1 MRRFRQTATSSVH
14 VVRGVLKD
22 YAWGAVDGLARWSG
36 SATGA
41 PQAELWFGAHPA
53 GASPVVVGP
62 DAGRTL
68 AELPEHAGMP
78 LVKLLAASTPL
89 SLQVH
94 PDAERAAHG
103 WAAQQDRPPET
114 WLYADDAEKR
124 EMLVALTAFD
134 VHVGWRDP
142 AAAAEVFARAGA
154 PEALVDTVATADRRD
169 AVRAV
174 LALTP
179 DECARIEPRL
189 VAAATAAGWSS
200 SAVSALARVAATYPA
215 DPGVLVA
222 VLLDHAVLAPGE
234 GVAVP
239 AGVVHSYVVGLAVEV
254 MTSSD
259 NVLRL
264 GLTPKAIAV
273 DEALSAVRTDRQP
286 VSLGGFVG
294 EVLDPEGMPFD
305 LVIADQP
312 VRVGAGTH
320 RIVLALHGVTTVRVD
335 GADVVTLGEGQAAIA
350 APAEGDLLVEPDGSA
365 VVVTGDV

>member
-1 MRRFRQTATSSVH
+1 MH

-22 YAWGAVDGLARWSG
+22 YAWGAVDGLSRWSG
-36 SATGA
+36 ESTGG

-53 GASPVVVGP
+53 GPSPVVSGP

-68 AELPEHAGMP
+68 GELPEHSGMP
-78 LVKLLAASTPL
+78 LVKILAASTPL

-94 PDAERAAHG
+94 PDAETAKAG
-103 WAAQQDRPPET
+103 WAHQASRPRES

-134 VHVGWRDP
+134 VHAGWRDP
-142 AAAAEVFARAGA
+142 ASAADVFARAGA
-154 PEALVDTVATADRRD
+154 SESLVRTVATADRRD

-174 LALTP
+174 LALDP
-179 DECARIEPRL
+179 AECARIEPQL
-189 VAAATAAGWSS
+189 VAAATAAGWPSA
-200 SAVSALARVAATYPA
+200 AVSSLARVAATHPA

-222 VLLDHAVLAPGE
+222 VLLDHAILAPGE

-264 GLTPKAIAV
+264 GLTPKAVAV
-273 DEALSAVRTDRQP
+273 EEALAAVRLDRAP
-286 VSLGGFVG
+286 VPLGGFVG
-294 EVLDPEGMPFD
+294 EVLDSPGMPFD

-312 VRVGAGTH
+312 VRAPTGTH
-320 RIVLALHGVTTVRVD
+320 RIVLGLHGTTRVEIP
-335 GADVVTLGEGQAAIA
+335 GEADVVLAEGEAAVA
-350 APAEGDLLVEPDGSA
+350 APGEGDLTAHPDGSA
-365 VVVTGDV
+365 VIVTGVA

>member
-1 MRRFRQTATSSVH
+1 MH

-36 SATGA
+36 VSTGT

-53 GASPVVVGP
+53 GASPVIVGP

-68 AELPEHAGMP
+68 QELPEHAGMP

-94 PDAERAAHG
+94 PDIDHASAG
-103 WAAQQDRPPET
+103 WRAQQSAPRES

-134 VHVGWRDP
+134 VHAGWREP
-142 AAAAEVFARAGA
+142 GAAADVFARAGA
-154 PEALVDTVATADRRD
+154 PDDLVETVASADRRD

-174 LALTP
+174 LALDPAT
-179 DECARIEPRL
+179 CAAIEPRL
-189 VAAATAAGWSS
+189 VAAATAAGWST
-200 SAVSALARVAATYPA
+200 SAVSSLARVAATHPA

-234 GVAVP
+234 GMAVP

-273 DEALSAVRTDRQP
+273 EEALSAVRVDRSP
-286 VSLGGFVG
+286 VSLGGFIG
-294 EVLDPEGMPFD
+294 EVLDPPGMPFD

-312 VRVGAGTH
+312 IRAAAGTH
-320 RIVLALHGVTTVRVD
+320 RIALSLHGQTRVRVGD
-335 GADVVTLGEGQAAIA
+335 ADAVTLLEGQAAVA
-350 APAEGDLLVEPDGSA
+350 SPDDGSMLIEPEGSA
-365 VVVTGDV
+365 IVVTGT

>member
-1 MRRFRQTATSSVH
+1 MH
-14 VVRGVLKD
+14 VVSGVLKD

-36 SATGA
+36 AATGR

-53 GASPVVVGP
+53 GPSPVVAGP

-68 AELPEHAGMP
+68 ADLPEHAGMP

-94 PDAERAAHG
+94 PDAEHAAAG
-103 WAAQQDRPPET
+103 WGAQAGRPSET

-134 VHVGWRDP
+134 VHAGWREP
-142 AAAAEVFARAGA
+142 SAAADVFARADA
-154 PEALVDTVATADRRD
+154 PASLVDIVAHADRRD

-174 LALTP
+174 LDLDPQQCAL
-179 DECARIEPRL
+179 IEPRL

-200 SAVSALARVAATYPA
+200 SSVSSLARVAATHPA

-234 GVAVP
+234 GMAVP

-264 GLTPKAIAV
+264 GLTPKPIAV
-273 DEALSAVRTDRQP
+273 DEALAAVRLDRHP
-286 VSLGGFVG
+286 MPLGGFVG
-294 EVLDPEGMPFD
+294 EVLDPPGMPFD

-312 VRVGAGTH
+312 VRAPSGTH
-320 RIVLALHGVTTVRVD
+320 RLVLSLHGVTRVSCA
-335 GADVVTLGEGQAAIA
+335 GAEDVVLVEGQAAVA
-350 APAEGDLLVEPDGSA
+350 APGDAEMSIEPDGSA
-365 VVVTGDV
+365 VVVRGQA

>member
-1 MRRFRQTATSSVH
+1 MH

-36 SATGA
+36 TATGQ

-53 GASPVVVGP
+53 GASTVVDGP

-68 AELPEHAGMP
+68 ADLPEHAGMP

-94 PDAERAAHG
+94 PDAEHAAAG
-103 WAAQQDRPPET
+103 WAAQADLPRER

-134 VHVGWRDP
+134 VHAGWRDP
-142 AAAAEVFARAGA
+142 AAAADVFARAGA
-154 PEALVDTVATADRRD
+154 PEALVSTVATADRRD

-174 LALTP
+174 LAL
-179 DECARIEPRL
+179 DAEQCALIEPRL
-189 VAAATAAGWSS
+189 VGAATAAGWSS
-200 SAVSALARVAATYPA
+200 SAVSSLARVAATHPA

-222 VLLDHAVLAPGE
+222 ALLDHAVLAPGE

-264 GLTPKAIAV
+264 GLTPKPVAV
-273 DEALSAVRTDRQP
+273 DEALAAIRLDRRP
-286 VSLGGFVG
+286 VPIGGFVG
-294 EVLDPEGMPFD
+294 EVLDPAGMPFD

-312 VRVGAGTH
+312 VRAPSGAH
-320 RIVLALHGVTTVRVD
+320 RLVLSLHGMTRIACGDGDRV
-335 GADVVTLGEGQAAIA
+335 VLSEGQAAVA
-350 APAEGDLLVEPDGSA
+350 APHDAEMSIEPEGSA
-365 VVVTGDV
+365 VVVTGEA